1 MIDFVGKRKWFFLL
15 SALVIIPGLI
25 SLAIPPRLKVGL
37 EFTGGSIQTLSF
49 LQPVTQEDLRAEMSA
64 VGHGSAIIQGSP
76 KNAYL
81 VELPALSEADRSAL
95 ETSLGKSLQLRKL
108 VTFPRAEGAEKLTTA
123 FVFVDI
129 EQVEPAEL
137 TAALAT
143 AGHADT
149 QPERTRLDSYIVRT
163 RVLDLEERQA
173 LETSLAAKF
182 GPSASYDFDLVS
194 AVIASERARNAAIA
208 VGAAS
213 VAILLYITW
222 AFRRLRHSF
231 RYGLFTI
238 VGPVHDTLVV
248 VGIFSIL
255 GKVFGTE
262 IDAMFITAILTVI
275 GYSVHDTIVVFD
287 RVRESTTRGPGVEL
301 ETIINGSL
309 NETLARS
316 LNTGMTLLFMLF
328 AMALLGGSTL
338 RNFMLVL
345 IIGITAGTYNSIC
358 IAPQLLV
365 AWERRDWKKLWP
377 FRAKAT

>member
-1 MIDFVGKRKWFFLL
+1 
-15 SALVIIPGLI
+15 
-25 SLAIPPRLKVGL
+25 
-37 EFTGGSIQTLSF
+37 
-49 LQPVTQEDLRAEMSA
+49 
-64 VGHGSAIIQGSP
+64 
-76 KNAYL
+76 
-81 VELPALSEADRSAL
+81 
-95 ETSLGKSLQLRKL
+95 
-108 VTFPRAEGAEKLTTA
+108 
-123 FVFVDI
+123 
-129 EQVEPAEL
+129 
-137 TAALAT
+137 
-143 AGHADT
+143 
-149 QPERTRLDSYIVRT
+149 
-163 RVLDLEERQA
+163 
-173 LETSLAAKF
+173 
-182 GPSASYDFDLVS
+182 
-194 AVIASERARNAAIA
+194 
-208 VGAAS
+208 
-213 VAILLYITW
+213 
-222 AFRRLRHSF
+222 
-231 RYGLFTI
+231 
-238 VGPVHDTLVV
+238 V